1 MRTAGKIFGAT
12 AVGIVLVAL
21 TLPVNA
27 QNSGRYAAIERCM
40 AKAHAQY
47 PRTSRASGGSSR
59 ARTAIYT
66 ACMQAAGY
74 PHDIAIFLV

>member
-1 MRTAGKIFGAT
+1 MKTARKALGAA
-12 AVGIVLVAL
+12 AVGIVLVAF

-27 QNSGRYAAIERCM
+27 QNSGRTAAIERCM

-47 PRTSRASGGSSR
+47 PRTQRAAGGSSR

-66 ACMQAAGY
+66 ACMQAAGF
-74 PHDIAIFLV
+74 PP